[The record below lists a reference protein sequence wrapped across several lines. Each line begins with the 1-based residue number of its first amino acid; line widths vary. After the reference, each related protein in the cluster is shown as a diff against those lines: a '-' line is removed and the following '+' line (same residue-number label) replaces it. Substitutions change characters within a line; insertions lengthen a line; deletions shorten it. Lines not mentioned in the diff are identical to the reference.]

1 MTLRPKGTLWLPVAL
16 IGTTA
21 EEHGNCIRRRGGSD
35 ASLNSLDASKPRRKK
50 LSPEEKLL
58 QDNKDY
64 FKMEVFHTKLRS
76 SGPRQSNHMKN
87 GKIPARC
94 KRSRWAKTKEIA
106 EDEQDSENAVA
117 SPASVKVNGVQKQKR
132 PRQSELTKLC
142 DEAETF
148 MFGESTRQSAPSVAE
163 SEEETRKEDATSC
176 DESGRPRK
184 KRRSHAE
191 AFIHDNLDYYKFET
205 PGSRLRSQGSAT
217 GEPESGSVERK
228 SPELIFSFEA
238 VPSSEPWYDVFRRQ
252 DEGNEIKCPVI
263 SDPANQL
270 FVLPYEL
277 PRLSHP
283 RPDAPDYYVKRRLR
297 LAQIVAQNHPRKSP
311 RCHASTLAILSS
323 LKRRKRRSSASAG
336 TAEPDPTSPSKDDII
351 SQLDRIYDEPFE
363 EILMLDPGDVEPPT
377 ASTTTARRKKTEE
390 RLVLTAANPIPI
402 GPKPSDVL
410 ELVTSYWDSPQ
421 PDLLNAEQ
429 NQAGHRRPRRR
440 RKARFNK
447 TGWDKAKTRARK
459 AQRAQQDAA
468 EGSTPEKKTAS
479 SPKRSPPSV
488 TVPCV
493 VRVRKL
499 SHSLCRKLSMK
510 RRRRRSATD
519 SSWTTRKR

>member
-35 ASLNSLDASKPRRKK
+35 ASLNSLDGSKPRRKK

-76 SGPRQSNHMKN
+76 SGPKQSNHGKN

-94 KRSRWAKTKEIA
+94 KRARWAKTKESG
-106 EDEQDSENAVA
+106 EDEQDRENVVVTSAA
-117 SPASVKVNGVQKQKR
+117 DMKVNGVQKPKR
-132 PRQSELTKLC
+132 PRQSELTTLC

-148 MFGESTRQSAPSVAE
+148 MFGESTRQSVAE
-163 SEEETRKEDATSC
+163 SEEETRREDGTSC
-176 DESGRPRK
+176 DENGPPRK

-205 PGSRLRSQGSAT
+205 PGSRLRSQGSAA
-217 GEPESGSVERK
+217 GDQESSPVEGK
-228 SPELIFSFEA
+228 SCELIFSFEA

-252 DEGNEIKCPVI
+252 DQGNEITCPVI

-270 FVLPYEL
+270 FLLPYEL
-277 PRLSHP
+277 PRFSHP
-283 RPDAPDYYVKRRLR
+283 RSDAPDYYVKRRLR

-336 TAEPDPTSPSKDDII
+336 TAEPEPTTPSKDDIL

-363 EILMLDPGDVEPPT
+363 EILMLDPGDVEPPA

-390 RLVLTAANPIPI
+390 RLVLRAANPIPI
-402 GPKPSDVL
+402 GPQPSDVL
-410 ELVTSYWDSPQ
+410 ELVTSYWDSPH
-421 PDLLNAEQ
+421 PDLLNTQ
-429 NQAGHRRPRRR
+429 NAAGGPRRTRRR

-459 AQRAQQDAA
+459 AQKEQQTAA
-468 EGSTPEKKTAS
+468 AGGATPEKKTAT

-488 TVPCV
+488 TLPCV

-510 RRRRRSATD
+510 RRRRRPGTD
-519 SSWTTRKR
+519 YSWTTKKR